1 MVTHKIKRLP
11 KSTIEIEVDIPKSV
25 IESSYK
31 EAFKKLQENLEVEG
45 FRKGKVPQEIAEKNL
60 KKEDL
65 KPVMAPK
72 VELVNAKESEDW
84 KIKIMVAERPI
95 VTLGDYKKTINE
107 VKQERKKDKIWIPG
121 KDKSEESEP
130 EKAKQ
135 NQEFLNAVLDQLLK
149 KTKVDISDLILDEE
163 LNTRLARL
171 VDDVEKLGMTVDTY
185 LQSKNTTIEALRQQY
200 RNEIEGIHK
209 MEFLLNE
216 IADKEEIRVENS
228 ELEKLF
234 TAIKDEKERAM
245 AQQNAYFYAALLR
258 KQKTLDF
265 LLGL

>member
-1 MVTHKIKRLP
+1 MLLP
-11 KSTIEIEVDIPKSV
+11 KIYEDIV
-25 IESSYK
+25 
-31 EAFKKLQENLEVEG
+31 
-45 FRKGKVPQEIAEKNL
+45 

-72 VELVNAKESEDW
+72 VELVNAKE
-84 KIKIMVAERPI
+84 
-95 VTLGDYKKTINE
+95 
-107 VKQERKKDKIWIPG
+107 
-121 KDKSEESEP
+121 KSEESEP

>member
-1 MVTHKIKRLP
+1 MH
-11 KSTIEIEVDIPKSV
+11 
-25 IESSYK
+25 
-31 EAFKKLQENLEVEG
+31 
-45 FRKGKVPQEIAEKNL
+45 
-60 KKEDL
+60 
-65 KPVMAPK
+65 
-72 VELVNAKESEDW
+72 
-84 KIKIMVAERPI
+84 
-95 VTLGDYKKTINE
+95 
-107 VKQERKKDKIWIPG
+107 
-121 KDKSEESEP
+121 
-130 EKAKQ
+130 
-135 NQEFLNAVLDQLLK
+135 
-149 KTKVDISDLILDEE
+149 
-163 LNTRLARL
+163 
-171 VDDVEKLGMTVDTY
+171 DDVEKLGMTVDTY

>member
-1 MVTHKIKRLP
+1 MLLP
-11 KSTIEIEVDIPKSV
+11 KIYEDIV
-25 IESSYK
+25 
-31 EAFKKLQENLEVEG
+31 
-45 FRKGKVPQEIAEKNL
+45 

-72 VELVNAKESEDW
+72 VELVNAKE
-84 KIKIMVAERPI
+84 
-95 VTLGDYKKTINE
+95 
-107 VKQERKKDKIWIPG
+107 
-121 KDKSEESEP
+121 KSEESEP

-216 IADKEEIRVENS
+216 IADKRNTCGKQRTRKAFHRYKRRKRESYGSTKRLFLRSLASKTKRSEERRVG
-228 ELEKLF
+228 
-234 TAIKDEKERAM
+234 KEC
-245 AQQNAYFYAALLR
+245 
-258 KQKTLDF
+258 
-265 LLGL
+265 